1 MSETPSRKSK
11 LKSLTRLKRRPTPSA
26 DQKRVQL
33 RLVSIEVFSAA
44 KAGFFVTVAAGVA
57 TIVGFFAMW
66 LVVGQLGLFASF
78 NTLLASAF
86 GGGGVD
92 LEQQLSLPRVMSFAI
107 GLSIFNVFVGT
118 ALAALYAM
126 IFNVIG
132 KITGGIAVSFTN
144 N

>member
-1 MSETPSRKSK
+1 MSNAPARKSR
-11 LKSLTRLKRRPTPSA
+11 LKSLTKRLRTNVNPDA
-26 DQKRVQL
+26 KRVQL
-33 RLVSIEVFSAA
+33 RLVNIEVWSAA
-44 KAGFFVTVAAGVA
+44 RAGFFVTVAIGVA

-66 LVVGQLGLFASF
+66 LVVGQLGLFASL
-78 NTLLASAF
+78 NTLLAGAF
-86 GGGGVD
+86 GDGGIDV
-92 LEQQLSLPRVMSFAI
+92 EQQLSLPRVISFAF
-107 GLSIFNVFVGT
+107 GLSIFNVIVGT

>member
-1 MSETPSRKSK
+1 MSNAPARKSR
-11 LKSLTRLKRRPTPSA
+11 LKSLTKRLRANVNPDAK
-26 DQKRVQL
+26 KVQL
-33 RLVSIEVFSAA
+33 RLVSIEVWSAA
-44 KAGFFVTVAAGVA
+44 RAGFFVTVALGVA

-66 LVVGQLGLFASF
+66 LVVGQLGLFASL
-78 NTLLASAF
+78 NTLLAGAF
-86 GGGGVD
+86 GEGGIDV
-92 LEQQLSLPRVMSFAI
+92 EQQLSLPRVMSFAF
-107 GLSIFNVFVGT
+107 GVSVFNIIVGT

>member
-1 MSETPSRKSK
+1 VSNAPARKSR
-11 LKSLTRLKRRPTPSA
+11 LKSLTKRLRTNVNPDA
-26 DQKRVQL
+26 KRVQL
-33 RLVSIEVFSAA
+33 RLVSIEVWSAA
-44 KAGFFVTVAAGVA
+44 RAGFFVTVAIGVA

-66 LVVGQLGLFASF
+66 LVVGQLGLFASL
-78 NTLLASAF
+78 NTLLAGAF
-86 GGGGVD
+86 GEGGIDV
-92 LEQQLSLPRVMSFAI
+92 EQQLSLPRVMSFAF
-107 GLSIFNVFVGT
+107 GVSVFNVIVGT

>member
-1 MSETPSRKSK
+1 MSEAPSRKSK
-11 LKSLTRLKRRPTPSA
+11 LKSLTRLKLRPTPSA

-33 RLVSIEVFSAA
+33 RLISIEVFSAA

-107 GLSIFNVFVGT
+107 GLSIFNVFIGT

>member
-1 MSETPSRKSK
+1 MSNAPARKSR
-11 LKSLTRLKRRPTPSA
+11 LKSLGRRLTPSA
-26 DQKRVQL
+26 NSDAKRVQL
-33 RLVSIEVFSAA
+33 RLVNIEVWSAA
-44 KAGFFVTVAAGVA
+44 RAGFFVTVALGVA

-66 LVVGQLGLFASF
+66 LVVGQLGIFASL
-78 NTLLASAF
+78 NTLLAGAF
-86 GGGGVD
+86 GEGGIDV
-92 LEQQLSLPRVMSFAI
+92 EQQLSLHRVMSFAF
-107 GLSIFNVFVGT
+107 GLSVFNVIVGT

>member
-1 MSETPSRKSK
+1 MSNAPARKSR
-11 LKSLTRLKRRPTPSA
+11 LKSLTKRLRTNVNPDA
-26 DQKRVQL
+26 KRVQL
-33 RLVSIEVFSAA
+33 RLVNIEVWSAA
-44 KAGFFVTVAAGVA
+44 RAGFFVTVALGVA

-66 LVVGQLGLFASF
+66 LVVGQLGLFASL
-78 NTLLASAF
+78 NTLLAGAF
-86 GGGGVD
+86 GDGGIDV
-92 LEQQLSLPRVMSFAI
+92 EQQLSLPRVLSFAF
-107 GLSIFNVFVGT
+107 GVSIFNVIVGT